1 LLTRE
6 LQSVYDFMDHGSTGI
21 WPAGDREARQP
32 FAYCVARRGRTDE
45 RADNAIKFLSDMFSA
60 RLYKVAASKI
70 GVTDYKDLVNQKVH
84 TARALSLHDR
94 SIPPER
100 AFVLELM
107 VVIILIIDL
116 IWLFKGSTPI

>member
-1 LLTRE
+1 VPIAMPAFYESFLWIT
-6 LQSVYDFMDHGSTGI
+6 QSFSFQNPDLHHGL
-21 WPAGDREARQP
+21 
-32 FAYCVARRGRTDE
+32 
-45 RADNAIKFLSDMFSA
+45 LSDMFSA

-70 GVTDYKDLVNQKVH
+70 GVSDYKNLVNQKVH
-84 TARALSLHDR
+84 TAEELYRFMVDQFHQS
-94 SIPPER
+94 R